1 MSETGVKYDKGFL
14 CQILLLP
21 NVMSETGRN
30 LSYYQGKL
38 AKDPSSQNMS
48 SQDKSSQDRS
58 SQDRSSQ
65 DRSSQDRLI
74 QDRLS

>member
-30 LSYYQGKL
+30 LSYYRVNMYLNILEPGLNLQI
-38 AKDPSSQNMS
+38 SQPPKIAQNWFCT
-48 SQDKSSQDRS
+48 
-58 SQDRSSQ
+58 
-65 DRSSQDRLI
+65 
-74 QDRLS
+74 